1 MSTVQIPNSGGQTR
15 MTMPKNTAVKNADT
29 PEALVRLEEFW
40 VYEQQLAALR
50 IPFDLGT
57 RDVLLGLANR
67 WAEQRL
73 AWARSR
79 FENGAP
85 RDASDLEVLDRRL
98 AEIAELIGSDVVQHV
113 VDHANTQFGSELVG
127 DLTRFWGAFR
137 HGSKTERELLT
148 MVLKM
153 QWDVHHHEAAR
164 KKGRS
169 KREETA
175 EEDVND
181 CPF

>member
-1 MSTVQIPNSGGQTR
+1 

-29 PEALVRLEEFW
+29 PEALVRLEE
-40 VYEQQLAALR
+40 VRVDDPYCAALL
-50 IPFDLGT
+50 IPFNLGT

-73 AWARSR
+73 AWAWNK
-79 FENGAP
+79 FENGFP
-85 RDASDLEVLDRRL
+85 SASDLDVFDRRL

-113 VDHANTQFGSELVG
+113 VDHANTQFGSELTD
-127 DLTRFWGAFR
+127 DLTRFWRAFR

-153 QWDVHHHEAAR
+153 QWERRERAEKAEKE
-164 KKGRS
+164 KK
-169 KREETA
+169 EFDE
-175 EEDVND
+175 

>member
-1 MSTVQIPNSGGQTR
+1 

-73 AWARSR
+73 VWARNM

-153 QWDVHHHEAAR
+153 QWERRERAEKEEQAKKEFHE
-164 KKGRS
+164 
-169 KREETA
+169 
-175 EEDVND
+175 

>member
-1 MSTVQIPNSGGQTR
+1 

-29 PEALVRLEEFW
+29 PEALVRLEEVW
-40 VYEQQLAALR
+40 VDEQLPAALQ

-67 WAEQRL
+67 WAELRL
-73 AWARSR
+73 VWARSM

-85 RDASDLEVLDRRL
+85 REASDLEVLDRRL

-113 VDHANTQFGSELVG
+113 VDHANTQFGSELAD

-153 QWDVHHHEAAR
+153 QWDVHHPEAAR
-164 KKGRS
+164 KGRS
-169 KREETA
+169 KREENA
-175 EEDVND
+175 EEESHE